1 MQLGFRNLDEL
12 TNAAVPDDIKLN
24 REMLID
30 EPVSEHA
37 LIQRIQGIANKNKI
51 WRSYI
56 GMGYYNTCIPHTILR
71 NMFENPGW
79 TTQYTPYQPE
89 IAQVGHSRQNYITQS
104 IPGSIG
110 ILVELPNS
118 GVRADWA
125 RRGQLVSAGR
135 GHSCCRGVGALLS
148 GEQTQE
154 VTQLECNSSSL
165 SLTSWHENHLN

>member
-1 MQLGFRNLDEL
+1 
-12 TNAAVPDDIKLN
+12 
-24 REMLID
+24 MLID

-89 IAQVGHSRQNYITQS
+89 IAQVGQTRQKCGITQIQS
-104 IPGSIG
+104 R
-110 ILVELPNS
+110 E
-118 GVRADWA
+118 DW
-125 RRGQLVSAGR
+125 SP
-135 GHSCCRGVGALLS
+135 C
-148 GEQTQE
+148 
-154 VTQLECNSSSL
+154 
-165 SLTSWHENHLN
+165 